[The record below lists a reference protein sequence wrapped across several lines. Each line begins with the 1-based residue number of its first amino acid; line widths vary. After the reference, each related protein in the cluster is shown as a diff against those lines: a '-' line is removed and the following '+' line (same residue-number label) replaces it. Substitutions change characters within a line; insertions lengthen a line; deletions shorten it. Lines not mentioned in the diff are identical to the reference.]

1 MREDTRTGWLE
12 CLAEP
17 PDDGLVYAP
26 TVEAL
31 GAWIDHHWKEWYDV
45 PIAELDYRDA
55 IRDQA
60 LGIAYT
66 AHDLDIPARY
76 EVHLDRKLERTLA
89 MLIRVREFRQPT
101 ALA

>member
-1 MREDTRTGWLE
+1 MRDRISRISHFSRGVVLP
-12 CLAEP
+12 LRFSAQP

-31 GAWIDHHWKEWYDV
+31 GAWIDHHWKEWYDD
-45 PIAELDYRDA
+45 PIAELEYRDA

-76 EVHLDRKLERTLA
+76 EVHLDRKLCGR
-89 MLIRVREFRQPT
+89 
-101 ALA
+101 